1 MVINEPERSTMRS
14 SQDTVMSLFEESGA
28 LLDGHFLLSS
38 GRHSARYMEKFHLL
52 RQPVL
57 TSRLC
62 EEFARTFRD
71 ERIDVVV
78 GPTTGGILLAFEVAR
93 QLGVAAA
100 YAERVA
106 EGDTAR
112 EIRRSTTFVPGSRV
126 LVLDD
131 ILTRGGSMRET
142 LAALEPHP
150 VEVVAVGV
158 IVDRSGGTVDFGV
171 PLTALATVDIETWE
185 PDDCPLCAAGTLLVK
200 PGTTAVPT
208 G

>member
-1 MVINEPERSTMRS
+1 MQSTQETVIR
-14 SQDTVMSLFEESGA
+14 LFEESGA

-38 GRHSARYMEKFHLL
+38 GRHSAQYMEKFHLL

-62 EEFARTFRD
+62 EEFADRFRD

-100 YAERVA
+100 YAERA
-106 EGDTAR
+106 SEGGTAR
-112 EIRRSTTFVPGSRV
+112 EIRRSTTFAPGSRV

-142 LAALEPHP
+142 LAALEPHA

-171 PLTALATVDIETWE
+171 PLAALATVDIETWASE
-185 PDDCPLCAAGTLLVK
+185 DCPLCSAGIPLVK
-200 PGTTAVPT
+200 PGTTAIPAA
-208 G
+208 

>member
-1 MVINEPERSTMRS
+1 MRS
-14 SQDTVMSLFEESGA
+14 SQETVLRLFEESGA

-38 GRHSARYMEKFHLL
+38 GRHSAQYMEKFHLL

-62 EEFARTFRD
+62 KEFVDRFRD

-93 QLGVAAA
+93 QLGVAAG
-100 YAERVA
+100 YAERSS
-106 EGDTAR
+106 EGGTAR
-112 EIRRSTTFVPGSRV
+112 EIRRSTVFAAGARV
-126 LVLDD
+126 LVVDD

-150 VEVVAVGV
+150 VEVVGVGV

-171 PLTALATVDIETWE
+171 PLAALATVDIETWE
-185 PDDCPLCAAGTLLVK
+185 PPDCPLCAAGVPLVK
-200 PGTTAVPT
+200 PGTTAVPV
-208 G
+208 

>member
-1 MVINEPERSTMRS
+1 MR
-14 SQDTVMSLFEESGA
+14 LFEESGA

-38 GRHSARYMEKFHLL
+38 GRHSAQYMEKFHLL
-52 RQPVL
+52 RQPLL

-62 EEFARTFRD
+62 EEFADRFRD

-100 YAERVA
+100 YAERVS
-106 EGDTAR
+106 EGGTAR
-112 EIRRSTTFVPGSRV
+112 EIRRSTTFSGGSRV

-150 VEVVAVGV
+150 VEIVAVGV
-158 IVDRSGGTVDFGV
+158 IVDRSGGTINFGV
-171 PLTALATVDIETWE
+171 PLAALATVSIETWAPE
-185 PDDCPLCAAGTLLVK
+185 DCPFCSAGIPLVK
-200 PGTTAVPT
+200 PGTTAT
-208 G
+208 SAF

>member
-1 MVINEPERSTMRS
+1 MQS
-14 SQDTVMSLFEESGA
+14 SQETVMRLFEESGA

-38 GRHSARYMEKFHLL
+38 GRHSAQYMEKFHLL

-62 EEFARTFRD
+62 EEFANQFRD

-93 QLGVAAA
+93 QLGIAAA
-100 YAERVA
+100 YAERA
-106 EGDTAR
+106 SEGATGR
-112 EIRRSTTFVPGSRV
+112 EIRRSTTFPDGSRV

-131 ILTRGGSMRET
+131 ILTSGGSMRET

-150 VEVVAVGV
+150 VEVIAIGV
-158 IVDRSGGTVDFGV
+158 ILDRSGGTVSFGI
-171 PLTALATVDIETWE
+171 PLTALATVDIETWAPE
-185 PDDCPLCAAGTLLVK
+185 DCPLCAAGIPLVK
-200 PGTTAVPT
+200 PGTTAIPT
-208 G
+208 R

>member
-1 MVINEPERSTMRS
+1 MPS
-14 SQDTVMSLFEESGA
+14 SQDTVLELFEESGA
-28 LLDGHFLLSS
+28 LLEGHFLLSS
-38 GRHSARYMEKFHLL
+38 GRHSAQYMEKFHLL

-62 EEFARTFRD
+62 EEFADRFRD

-100 YAERVA
+100 YAERSS
-106 EGDTAR
+106 EGGTAR
-112 EIRRSTTFVPGSRV
+112 EIRRSTVFTPGSRV
-126 LVLDD
+126 LVVDD

-150 VEVVAVGV
+150 VEVVAVAV

-171 PLTALATVDIETWE
+171 PLAALATVEIETWE
-185 PDDCPLCAAGTLLVK
+185 PAECPLCAAGIPLVK
-200 PGTTAVPT
+200 PGTTAVAA
-208 G
+208 GS